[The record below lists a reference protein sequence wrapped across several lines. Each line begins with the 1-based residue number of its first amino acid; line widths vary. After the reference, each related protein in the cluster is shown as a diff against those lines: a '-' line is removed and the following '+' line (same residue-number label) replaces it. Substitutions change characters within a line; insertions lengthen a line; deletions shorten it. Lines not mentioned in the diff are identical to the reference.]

1 MRVSVEV
8 TGLLPGTA
16 YYLCM
21 RSVTYAHLFNKN
33 DVYSEFTHEIS
44 ASTLGGDLP
53 GISIGDISVEE
64 QNSTAVFTVSLD
76 AVSHLDVSFSY
87 ATSNGTA
94 ENDGD
99 YLHTEGMGIIPA
111 GQQSLSLEVPVVDD
125 DEPEEEETFYMV
137 LTEPVN
143 ASLVVSSGTAR
154 IIDDE
159 SPPVT
164 PEESVSSEDKGP
176 DNVCFI
182 SSVSR

>member
-1 MRVSVEV
+1 
-8 TGLLPGTA
+8 
-16 YYLCM
+16 M

-64 QNSTAVFTVSLD
+64 QNTTAVFTVSMD
-76 AVSHLDVSFSY
+76 AISDLDVSFFY

-99 YLHTEGMGIIPA
+99 YLHTEGTGIIPA

-125 DEPEEEETFYMV
+125 AEPEEEETFYMV
-137 LTEPVN
+137 LSESVN
-143 ASLVVSSGTAR
+143 ASLVVSSGEAR
-154 IIDDE
+154 IVDDE
-159 SPPVT
+159 SPVV
-164 PEESVSSEDKGP
+164 PEETVPSEDRDP

-182 SSVSR
+182 SYAMR